1 MLETIKSIMWAI
13 VTALI
18 LISSLYFSKKLNFPQ
33 IKIKKI
39 FQSLRS
45 NNSEGI
51 SPIKTLFLTLAGR
64 IGVGSI
70 AGVALAI
77 YLGGPGTIFWM
88 WIVAIISGVL
98 AYIETMIA
106 IKYKNNKQNIGG
118 PSYYIKNGLK
128 NKFLAII
135 YSIIIIASYLIGF
148 IPIQSNT
155 VAKSIDMINP
165 TNHLIIGLIIA
176 FISFM
181 IIKGGINKIS
191 KVTSKLV
198 PFMTLIYISM
208 ALFVIITNIEKFPQV
223 LHQIIQEAFQIN
235 PFLTSFIPIILIGV
249 QRAIFSN
256 ESGIG
261 LGAIAASASNSTN
274 GSQSGYIQVLGVYIT
289 TILICTATAFMILI
303 FNYKSVT
310 LTNPNG
316 IELTSLAFNHHFG
329 SLGTILLV
337 ACILMFSFSTVLT
350 GYYYCQS
357 SLKFLS
363 KKINTKFL
371 LIITPLSVVL
381 GAIISPT
388 TIWTL
393 VDILVAI
400 LAIINIYSM
409 FKLKEEIMIYHK
421 TYEKSFNK
429 TQ

>member
-1 MLETIKSIMWAI
+1 MLETIKPIMWAI

-18 LISSLYFSKKLNFPQ
+18 LFSGLYFSKKLHFPQ
-33 IKIKKI
+33 LKINKI
-39 FQSLRS
+39 FKSLKG
-45 NNSEGI
+45 NNNKGI
-51 SPIKTLFLTLAGR
+51 TPIKTLFLTLAGR

-88 WIVAIISGVL
+88 WVVAIISGAL
-98 AYIETMIA
+98 AYIETMLA
-106 IKYKNNKQNIGG
+106 IKYKDKKQNIGG
-118 PSYYIKNGLK
+118 PSYYIKKGLK
-128 NKFLAII
+128 NKPLAII
-135 YSIIIIASYLIGF
+135 YSLIIIISYLIGF

-176 FISFM
+176 FISFV

-208 ALFVIITNIEKFPQV
+208 ALFVIIINIEKFPQV
-223 LHQIIQEAFQIN
+223 LSQIIQEAFQIK
-235 PFLTSFIPIILIGV
+235 PFLTSFIPVILIGV

-261 LGAIAASASNSTN
+261 LGAIAASASNSIN
-274 GSQSGYIQVLGVYIT
+274 GSKSGYIQVLGVYIT

-303 FNYKSVT
+303 FDYKSVT

-316 IELTSLAFNHHFG
+316 IELTSLAFNYHFG

-363 KKINTKFL
+363 KNINTKCL

-381 GAIISPT
+381 GAITSPT

-400 LAIINIYSM
+400 LAIINIYSI
-409 FKLKEEIMIYHK
+409 FKLKEEIMLYYKKYDRI
-421 TYEKSFNK
+421 
-429 TQ
+429 

>member
-18 LISSLYFSKKLNFPQ
+18 LLSGLYFSKELHFPQ
-33 IKIKKI
+33 LKINKI
-39 FQSLRS
+39 FKSLKG
-45 NNSEGI
+45 NNNKGI
-51 SPIKTLFLTLAGR
+51 TPIKTLFLTLAGR

-88 WIVAIISGVL
+88 WVVAIISGAL
-98 AYIETMIA
+98 AYIETMLA
-106 IKYKNNKQNIGG
+106 IKYKDKKQNIGG
-118 PSYYIKNGLK
+118 PSYYIKKGLK
-128 NKFLAII
+128 NKPLAII
-135 YSIIIIASYLIGF
+135 YSLIIIVSYLIGF

-176 FISFM
+176 FISFV

-191 KVTSKLV
+191 KVTGKLV

-208 ALFVIITNIEKFPQV
+208 ALFVIIINIEKFPQV
-223 LHQIIQEAFQIN
+223 LSQIIKEAFQIK
-235 PFLTSFIPIILIGV
+235 PFLTSFIPVILIGV

-261 LGAIAASASNSTN
+261 LGAIAASASNSIN
-274 GSQSGYIQVLGVYIT
+274 GSKSGYIQVLGVYIT

-303 FNYKSVT
+303 FDYKSVT

-316 IELTSLAFNHHFG
+316 IELTSLAFNYHFG

-363 KKINTKFL
+363 KNINTKCL

-381 GAIISPT
+381 GAITSPT

-400 LAIINIYSM
+400 LAIINIYSI
-409 FKLKEEIMIYHK
+409 FKLKEEIMLYYKKYDRI
-421 TYEKSFNK
+421 
-429 TQ
+429 

>member
-18 LISSLYFSKKLNFPQ
+18 LLSGLYFSKELHFPQ
-33 IKIKKI
+33 LKINKI
-39 FQSLRS
+39 FKNLKK
-45 NNSEGI
+45 NNNKGI
-51 SPIKTLFLTLAGR
+51 TPIKTLFLTLAGR

-88 WIVAIISGVL
+88 WVVAIISGAL
-98 AYIETMIA
+98 AYIETMLA
-106 IKYKNNKQNIGG
+106 IKYKDKKQNIGG
-118 PSYYIKNGLK
+118 PSYYIKKGLK
-128 NKFLAII
+128 NKPLAII
-135 YSIIIIASYLIGF
+135 YSLIIIVSYLIGF

-176 FISFM
+176 FISFV
-181 IIKGGINKIS
+181 IIKDGINKIS

-208 ALFVIITNIEKFPQV
+208 ALFVIIINIEKFPQV
-223 LHQIIQEAFQIN
+223 LSQIIQEAFQIK
-235 PFLTSFIPIILIGV
+235 PFLTSFIPVILIGV

-261 LGAIAASASNSTN
+261 LGAIAASASNSIN
-274 GSQSGYIQVLGVYIT
+274 GSKSGYIQVLGVYIT

-303 FNYKSVT
+303 FDYKSVT

-316 IELTSLAFNHHFG
+316 IELTSLAFNYHFG

-363 KKINTKFL
+363 KNINTKCL

-381 GAIISPT
+381 GAITSPT

-400 LAIINIYSM
+400 LAIINIYSI
-409 FKLKEEIMIYHK
+409 FKLKEEIMLYYKKYDRI
-421 TYEKSFNK
+421 
-429 TQ
+429 

>member
-18 LISSLYFSKKLNFPQ
+18 LFSGLYFSKKLHFPQ
-33 IKIKKI
+33 LKINKI
-39 FQSLRS
+39 FKSLKG
-45 NNSEGI
+45 NNNKGI
-51 SPIKTLFLTLAGR
+51 TPIKTLFLTLAGR

-88 WIVAIISGVL
+88 WVVAIISGAL
-98 AYIETMIA
+98 AYIETMLA
-106 IKYKNNKQNIGG
+106 IKYKDKKQNIGG
-118 PSYYIKNGLK
+118 PSYYIKKGLK
-128 NKFLAII
+128 NKPLAII
-135 YSIIIIASYLIGF
+135 YSLIIIVSYLIGF

-176 FISFM
+176 FISFV
-181 IIKGGINKIS
+181 IIKDGINKIS

-208 ALFVIITNIEKFPQV
+208 ALFVIIINIEKFPQV
-223 LHQIIQEAFQIN
+223 LSQIIQEAFQIK
-235 PFLTSFIPIILIGV
+235 PFLTSFIPVILIGV

-261 LGAIAASASNSTN
+261 LGAIAASASNSIN
-274 GSQSGYIQVLGVYIT
+274 GSKSGYIQVLGVYIT

-303 FNYKSVT
+303 FDYKSVT

-316 IELTSLAFNHHFG
+316 IELTSIAFNYHFG

-363 KKINTKFL
+363 KNINTKCL

-381 GAIISPT
+381 GAITSPT

-400 LAIINIYSM
+400 LAIINIYSI
-409 FKLKEEIMIYHK
+409 FKLKEEIMLYYKKYDRI
-421 TYEKSFNK
+421 
-429 TQ
+429 

>member
-18 LISSLYFSKKLNFPQ
+18 LLSGLYFSKELHFPQ
-33 IKIKKI
+33 LKINKI
-39 FQSLRS
+39 FKSLKG
-45 NNSEGI
+45 NNNKGI
-51 SPIKTLFLTLAGR
+51 TPIKTLFLTLAGR

-88 WIVAIISGVL
+88 WVVAIISGAL
-98 AYIETMIA
+98 AYIETMLA
-106 IKYKNNKQNIGG
+106 IKYKDKKQNIGG
-118 PSYYIKNGLK
+118 PSYYIKKGLK
-128 NKFLAII
+128 NKPLAII
-135 YSIIIIASYLIGF
+135 YSLIIIISYLIGF

-176 FISFM
+176 FISFV
-181 IIKGGINKIS
+181 IIKDGINKIS

-208 ALFVIITNIEKFPQV
+208 ALFVIIINIEKFPQV
-223 LHQIIQEAFQIN
+223 LSQIIQEAFQIK
-235 PFLTSFIPIILIGV
+235 PFLTSFIPVILIGV

-261 LGAIAASASNSTN
+261 LGAIAASASNSIN
-274 GSQSGYIQVLGVYIT
+274 GSKSGYIQVLGVYIT

-303 FNYKSVT
+303 FDYKSVT

-316 IELTSLAFNHHFG
+316 IELTSLAFNYHFG

-363 KKINTKFL
+363 KNINTKCL

-381 GAIISPT
+381 GAITSPT

-400 LAIINIYSM
+400 LAIINIYSI
-409 FKLKEEIMIYHK
+409 FKLKEEIMLYYKKYDRI
-421 TYEKSFNK
+421 
-429 TQ
+429 

>member
-18 LISSLYFSKKLNFPQ
+18 LFSGLYFSKKLHFPQ
-33 IKIKKI
+33 LKINKI
-39 FQSLRS
+39 FKSLKG
-45 NNSEGI
+45 NNNKGI
-51 SPIKTLFLTLAGR
+51 TPIKTLFLTLAGR

-88 WIVAIISGVL
+88 WVVAIISGAL
-98 AYIETMIA
+98 AYIETMLA
-106 IKYKNNKQNIGG
+106 IKYKDKKQNIGG
-118 PSYYIKNGLK
+118 PSYYIKKGLK
-128 NKFLAII
+128 NKPLAII
-135 YSIIIIASYLIGF
+135 YSLIIIISYLIGF

-176 FISFM
+176 FISFV
-181 IIKGGINKIS
+181 IIKDGINKIS

-208 ALFVIITNIEKFPQV
+208 ALFVIIINIEKFPQV
-223 LHQIIQEAFQIN
+223 LSQIIQEAFQIK
-235 PFLTSFIPIILIGV
+235 PFLTSFIPVILIGV

-261 LGAIAASASNSTN
+261 LGAIAASASNSIN
-274 GSQSGYIQVLGVYIT
+274 GSKSGYIQVLGVYIT

-303 FNYKSVT
+303 FDYKSVT

-316 IELTSLAFNHHFG
+316 IELTSLAFNYHFG

-363 KKINTKFL
+363 KNINTKCL

-381 GAIISPT
+381 GAITSPT

-400 LAIINIYSM
+400 LAIINIYSI
-409 FKLKEEIMIYHK
+409 FKLKEEIMLYYKKYDRI
-421 TYEKSFNK
+421 
-429 TQ
+429 

>member
-18 LISSLYFSKKLNFPQ
+18 LFSGLYFSKKLHFPQ
-33 IKIKKI
+33 LKINKI
-39 FQSLRS
+39 FKSLKG
-45 NNSEGI
+45 NNNKGI
-51 SPIKTLFLTLAGR
+51 TPIKTLFLTLAGR

-88 WIVAIISGVL
+88 WVVAIISGAL
-98 AYIETMIA
+98 AYIETMLA
-106 IKYKNNKQNIGG
+106 IKYKDKKQNIGG
-118 PSYYIKNGLK
+118 PSYYIKKGLK
-128 NKFLAII
+128 NKPLAII
-135 YSIIIIASYLIGF
+135 YSLIIIVSYLIGF

-165 TNHLIIGLIIA
+165 TNHLVIGLIIA
-176 FISFM
+176 FISFV

-208 ALFVIITNIEKFPQV
+208 ALFVIIINIEKFPQV
-223 LHQIIQEAFQIN
+223 LSQIIKEAFQIK
-235 PFLTSFIPIILIGV
+235 PFLTSFIPVILIGV

-261 LGAIAASASNSTN
+261 LGAIAASASNSIN
-274 GSQSGYIQVLGVYIT
+274 GSKSGYIQVLGVYIT

-303 FNYKSVT
+303 FDYKSVT

-363 KKINTKFL
+363 KNINTKCL
-371 LIITPLSVVL
+371 LTITPLSVVL
-381 GAIISPT
+381 GAITSPT

-400 LAIINIYSM
+400 LAIINIYSI
-409 FKLKEEIMIYHK
+409 FKLKEEIMLYYKKYDRI
-421 TYEKSFNK
+421 
-429 TQ
+429 

>member
-18 LISSLYFSKKLNFPQ
+18 LFSGLYFSKKLHFPQ
-33 IKIKKI
+33 LKINKI
-39 FQSLRS
+39 FKNLKG
-45 NNSEGI
+45 NNNKGI
-51 SPIKTLFLTLAGR
+51 TPIKTLFLTLAGR

-88 WIVAIISGVL
+88 WVVAIISGAL
-98 AYIETMIA
+98 AYIETMLA
-106 IKYKNNKQNIGG
+106 IKYKDKKQNIGG
-118 PSYYIKNGLK
+118 PSYYIKKGLK
-128 NKFLAII
+128 NKPLAII
-135 YSIIIIASYLIGF
+135 YSLIIIVSYLIGF

-165 TNHLIIGLIIA
+165 TNHLMIGLIIA
-176 FISFM
+176 FISFV

-208 ALFVIITNIEKFPQV
+208 ALFVIIINIEKFPQV
-223 LHQIIQEAFQIN
+223 LSQIIQEAFQIK
-235 PFLTSFIPIILIGV
+235 PFLTSFIPVILIGV

-261 LGAIAASASNSTN
+261 LGAIAASASNSIN
-274 GSQSGYIQVLGVYIT
+274 GSKSGYIQVLGVYIT

-303 FNYKSVT
+303 FDYKSVT

-316 IELTSLAFNHHFG
+316 IELTSIAFNYHFG

-363 KKINTKFL
+363 KNINTKCL

-381 GAIISPT
+381 GAITSPT

-400 LAIINIYSM
+400 LAIINIYSI
-409 FKLKEEIMIYHK
+409 FKLKEEIMLYYKKYDRI
-421 TYEKSFNK
+421 
-429 TQ
+429 

>member
-18 LISSLYFSKKLNFPQ
+18 LLSGLYFSKELHFPQ
-33 IKIKKI
+33 LKINKI
-39 FQSLRS
+39 FKSLKG
-45 NNSEGI
+45 NNNKGI
-51 SPIKTLFLTLAGR
+51 TPIKTLFLTLAGR

-88 WIVAIISGVL
+88 WVVAIISGAL
-98 AYIETMIA
+98 AYIETMLA
-106 IKYKNNKQNIGG
+106 IKYKDKKQNIGG
-118 PSYYIKNGLK
+118 PSYYIKKGLK
-128 NKFLAII
+128 NKPLAII
-135 YSIIIIASYLIGF
+135 YSLIIIISYLIGF

-176 FISFM
+176 FISFV

-208 ALFVIITNIEKFPQV
+208 ALFVIIINIEKFPQV
-223 LHQIIQEAFQIN
+223 LSQIIQEAFQIK
-235 PFLTSFIPIILIGV
+235 PFLTSFIPVILIGV

-261 LGAIAASASNSTN
+261 LGAIAASASNSIN
-274 GSQSGYIQVLGVYIT
+274 GSKSGYIQVLGVYIT

-303 FNYKSVT
+303 FDYKSVT

-316 IELTSLAFNHHFG
+316 IELTSLAFNYHFG

-363 KKINTKFL
+363 KNINTKCL

-381 GAIISPT
+381 GAITSPT

-400 LAIINIYSM
+400 LAIINIYSI
-409 FKLKEEIMIYHK
+409 FKLKEEIMLYYKKYDRI
-421 TYEKSFNK
+421 
-429 TQ
+429 

>member
-18 LISSLYFSKKLNFPQ
+18 LFSGLYFSKKLHFPQ
-33 IKIKKI
+33 LKINKI
-39 FQSLRS
+39 FKSLKG
-45 NNSEGI
+45 NNNKGI
-51 SPIKTLFLTLAGR
+51 TPIKTLFLTLAGR

-88 WIVAIISGVL
+88 WVVAIISGAL
-98 AYIETMIA
+98 AYIETMLA
-106 IKYKNNKQNIGG
+106 IKYKDKKQNIGG
-118 PSYYIKNGLK
+118 PSYYIKKGLK
-128 NKFLAII
+128 NKPLAII
-135 YSIIIIASYLIGF
+135 YSLIIIISYLIGF

-176 FISFM
+176 FISFV

-208 ALFVIITNIEKFPQV
+208 ALFVIIINIEKFPQV
-223 LHQIIQEAFQIN
+223 LSQIIQEAFQIK
-235 PFLTSFIPIILIGV
+235 PFLTSFIPVILIGV

-261 LGAIAASASNSTN
+261 LGAIAASASNSIN
-274 GSQSGYIQVLGVYIT
+274 GSKSGYIQVLGVYIT

-303 FNYKSVT
+303 FDYKSVT

-316 IELTSLAFNHHFG
+316 IELTSLAFNYHFG

-363 KKINTKFL
+363 KNINTKCL

-381 GAIISPT
+381 GAITSPT

-400 LAIINIYSM
+400 LAIINIYSI
-409 FKLKEEIMIYHK
+409 FKLKEEIMLYYK
-421 TYEKSFNK
+421 KYDRT
-429 TQ
+429 

>member
-18 LISSLYFSKKLNFPQ
+18 LFSGLYFSKKLHFPQ
-33 IKIKKI
+33 LKINKI
-39 FQSLRS
+39 FKSLKG
-45 NNSEGI
+45 NNNKGI
-51 SPIKTLFLTLAGR
+51 TPIKTLFLTLAGR

-88 WIVAIISGVL
+88 WVVAIISGAL
-98 AYIETMIA
+98 AYIETMLA
-106 IKYKNNKQNIGG
+106 IKYKDKKQNIGG
-118 PSYYIKNGLK
+118 PSYYIKKGLK
-128 NKFLAII
+128 NKPLAII
-135 YSIIIIASYLIGF
+135 YSLIIIVSYLIGF

-176 FISFM
+176 FISFV

-208 ALFVIITNIEKFPQV
+208 ALFVIIINIEKFPQV
-223 LHQIIQEAFQIN
+223 LSQIIQEAFQIK
-235 PFLTSFIPIILIGV
+235 PFLTSFIPVILIGV

-261 LGAIAASASNSTN
+261 LGAIAASASNSIN
-274 GSQSGYIQVLGVYIT
+274 GSKSGYIQVLGVYIT

-303 FNYKSVT
+303 FDYKSVT

-316 IELTSLAFNHHFG
+316 IELTSLAFNYHFG

-363 KKINTKFL
+363 KNINTKCL

-381 GAIISPT
+381 GAITSPT

-400 LAIINIYSM
+400 LAIINIYSI
-409 FKLKEEIMIYHK
+409 FKLKEEIMLYYKKYDRI
-421 TYEKSFNK
+421 
-429 TQ
+429 

>member
-18 LISSLYFSKKLNFPQ
+18 LLSGLYFSKELHFPQ
-33 IKIKKI
+33 LKINKI
-39 FQSLRS
+39 FKSLKG
-45 NNSEGI
+45 NNNKGI
-51 SPIKTLFLTLAGR
+51 TPIKTLFLTLAGR

-88 WIVAIISGVL
+88 WVVAIISGAL
-98 AYIETMIA
+98 AYIETMLA
-106 IKYKNNKQNIGG
+106 IKYKDKKQNIGG
-118 PSYYIKNGLK
+118 PSYYIKKGLK
-128 NKFLAII
+128 NKPLAII
-135 YSIIIIASYLIGF
+135 YSLIIIVSYLIGF

-176 FISFM
+176 FISFV

-208 ALFVIITNIEKFPQV
+208 ALFVIIINIEKFPQV
-223 LHQIIQEAFQIN
+223 LSQIIQEAFQIK
-235 PFLTSFIPIILIGV
+235 PFLTSFIPVILIGV

-261 LGAIAASASNSTN
+261 LGAIAASASNSIN
-274 GSQSGYIQVLGVYIT
+274 GSKSGYIQVLGVYIT

-303 FNYKSVT
+303 FDYKSVT

-316 IELTSLAFNHHFG
+316 IELTSLAFNYHFG

-363 KKINTKFL
+363 KNINTKCL

-381 GAIISPT
+381 GAITSPT

-400 LAIINIYSM
+400 LAIINIYSI
-409 FKLKEEIMIYHK
+409 FKLKEEIMLYYKKYDRI
-421 TYEKSFNK
+421 
-429 TQ
+429 